1 MEKKVQ
7 EGINIELR
15 SEEVQEIL
23 GRPPKRIIRIG
34 ISVIFVIVIGLFI
47 GSYYIKYPDIL
58 QSTIVVT
65 TENLP
70 AGVTARASGRI
81 DTLLVSEKSMVQ
93 EGDLL
98 AVIENPAQFNHI
110 LLLKEKI
117 EDFRIDSIYNLTYEP
132 FHELS
137 SPNIQLGDLQS
148 TYFAFIK
155 VYEDLRYFITAN
167 YHQKKI
173 AVLEKQII
181 TQRSILKKTE
191 QQLSYSTKQVETA
204 KQVFRIDSTLYEK
217 KTISLLEYEQAKNT
231 YLQHLQAFESSKMG
245 LDNQR
250 MSILQLEQT
259 IFDLEQQRI
268 EQLNTLTVSLN
279 GALEQLKAQIK
290 TWELNFLLV
299 APCSGMA
306 TFTKYWQENQNV
318 NAGEV
323 VVTIVPQGETR
334 IVGKI
339 ALPPQGAG
347 KVKVGQTVN
356 VKLDNFPY
364 MEYGMIKVT
373 IQNISLVPV
382 QVDEQTKAY
391 ILEVEF
397 PKNFTTT
404 YGKKLTFTQEMTGSA
419 EIITEDLRL
428 LDKFINPIKA
438 VIKK

>member
-1 MEKKVQ
+1 MEKIDK
-7 EGINIELR
+7 EIALELR

-23 GRPPKRIIRIG
+23 GRPPKWIIRIG
-34 ISVIFVIVIGLFI
+34 ISFIFIIVIGLFI

-70 AGVTARASGRI
+70 AGVTAKASGRI

-93 EGDLL
+93 KGELL
-98 AVIENPAQFNHI
+98 AVIENPAHFDDI
-110 LLLKEKI
+110 LLLKKKI
-117 EDFRIDSIYNLTYEP
+117 ELFLIDSIYICSYEP
-132 FHELS
+132 FSELRT
-137 SPNIQLGDLQS
+137 PDIQLGDLQS
-148 TYFAFIK
+148 TYFGFIK
-155 VYEDLRYFITAN
+155 AYEDLRYFITAN

-173 AVLEKQII
+173 AVVEKQII
-181 TQRSILKKTE
+181 TQKSILKKTE
-191 QQLSYSTKQVETA
+191 QQLSYSTRQVETA

-217 KTISLLEYEQAKNT
+217 KTISLMEYEQAKNT
-231 YLQHLQAFESSKMG
+231 YLQQLQSFESSKMG

-250 MSILQLEQT
+250 MSILQLEQS
-259 IFDLEQQRI
+259 IFDLQQQRT
-268 EQLNTLTVSLN
+268 EQLNTLTISLN
-279 GALEQLKAQIK
+279 GALDQLKAQIK

-323 VVTIVPQGETR
+323 IVTIVPQGEAQ

-339 ALPPQGAG
+339 SLPPQGAG

-382 QVDEQTKAY
+382 QVDEETKAY
-391 ILEVEF
+391 ILEVVF
-397 PKNFTTT
+397 PKNLTTT

-438 VIKK
+438 VVRK